1 MPTPFF
7 DRRRS
12 YQTKAAEFWPAWVL
26 QAALYMQGIPLGWWR
41 GGLTWFA
48 RVNPGMDWGGMLAY
62 SKSDAM
68 LSLPKVNKAA
78 AFTFDWPIAQAVL
91 QEQRLAVGLS
101 WPLVLKP
108 DQGERGRDVYQLHN
122 ELQLSITLQQLPPG
136 KYLLQE
142 FLELPFEFGVFV
154 SKSLRNQQF
163 EVLSLSWKV
172 PLGVMGDGVSTI
184 GELLAQH
191 PRARHYPALLAALS
205 AEVKN
210 TVPAANVWRQ
220 LHFSGNHCRGAA
232 FFDAQEL
239 IDQALNDSMH
249 HVLKEIEGFRFG
261 RLDVLVAQ
269 PQDLWH
275 PEAIKVIEINGANA
289 EPAHIYDPKMPFWRM
304 LAEVLRFQRLM
315 WHQARWMQKQGASA
329 PPLRQL
335 WPVLKAYRSQMR
347 AAAGR

>member
-26 QAALYMQGIPLGWWR
+26 QAALYLQGIPLGWWS

-68 LSLPKVNKAA
+68 QSLSQHNKAA
-78 AFTFDWPIAQAVL
+78 EITFEWPITESVL
-91 QEQRLAVGLS
+91 QEQRAQAGLK

-122 ELQLSITLQQLPPG
+122 ELQLTVTLQHLPAG

-142 FLELPFEFGVFV
+142 FLALPYEFGVFV
-154 SKSLRNQQF
+154 AKSLRHQRF
-163 EVLSLSWKV
+163 EVLSLTWKV
-172 PLGVMGDGVSTI
+172 PLGVMGDGVLTV
-184 GELLAQH
+184 GELLQKH
-191 PRARHYPALLAALS
+191 PRAQRYPALLHGLPEAIKSQVPS
-205 AEVKN
+205 AEQ
-210 TVPAANVWRQ
+210 WQQ

-232 FFDAQEL
+232 FFDAKAF
-239 IDQALNDSMH
+239 IDQALHNSMH
-249 HVLKEIEGFRFG
+249 QILEGVPGFRFG

-269 PQDLWH
+269 PQDLWK
-275 PEAIKVIEINGANA
+275 PEAVKVIEINGANA
-289 EPAHIYDPKMPFWRM
+289 EPAHIYDPQMPFWKM
-304 LAEVLRFQRLM
+304 LTEVLRFQRLM
-315 WHQARWMQKQGASA
+315 WQQARWMHQQGTPA
-329 PPLRQL
+329 PPLNQL
-335 WPVLKAYRSQMR
+335 WPVLKAYRAQMR